1 MSLDGRNEGMEMEMK
16 RSTSSMDEKRL
27 VKLSKYLSRHLRH
40 QPQALGLT
48 LEPGGWVAVET
59 LLAAMARHG
68 VTISRA
74 ELEEIVTR
82 NNKQRF
88 AFDATGERIR
98 ASQGH
103 SVAVDLQLAPTV
115 PPATLYHGTSR
126 ATVDAILRE
135 GLRKMR
141 RQHVHLTAEI
151 ATAVNVGSRHGAPAV
166 LLVDA
171 AAMARDGHLF
181 YRSENGVWL
190 TESVPPRYLRLLAPD
205 EWQDSGA
212 VS

>member
-1 MSLDGRNEGMEMEMK
+1 M
-16 RSTSSMDEKRL
+16 MDEKRL

-40 QPQALGLT
+40 QPEALGLT
-48 LEPGGWVAVET
+48 LELGGWAAVET

-74 ELEEIVTR
+74 ELEEIVAR

-88 AFDATGERIR
+88 AFDETGARIR

-103 SVAVDLQLAPTV
+103 SVAVDLELAPMA
-115 PPATLYHGTSR
+115 PPDTLYHGTSQ

-141 RQHVHLTAEI
+141 RQHVHLTAEN

-171 AAMARDGHLF
+171 AAMARDGYLF
-181 YRSENGVWL
+181 FRSENSVWL
-190 TESVPPRYLRLLAPD
+190 TESVPPRYLRLLAPN
-205 EWQDSGA
+205 EWPDTTAAS
-212 VS
+212 

>member
-1 MSLDGRNEGMEMEMK
+1 
-16 RSTSSMDEKRL
+16 MDEKRL

-40 QPQALGLT
+40 QPEALGLT

-74 ELEEIVTR
+74 ELEEVVAR

-103 SVAVDLQLAPTV
+103 SVAVDLELAPMA
-115 PPATLYHGTSR
+115 PPDTLYHGTSR
-126 ATVDAILRE
+126 ATVEAILRE

-141 RQHVHLTAEI
+141 RQHVHLTAES

-171 AAMARDGHLF
+171 AAMAGDGYQF

-190 TESVPPRYLRLLAPD
+190 TESVPPRYLRLLASD
-205 EWQDSGA
+205 EWPDTAAAS
-212 VS
+212 

>member
-1 MSLDGRNEGMEMEMK
+1 
-16 RSTSSMDEKRL
+16 MDEKRL

-48 LEPGGWVAVET
+48 LEPGGWVAIQT

-74 ELEEIVTR
+74 ELDEIVTR

-88 AFDATGERIR
+88 AFDESGERIR

-103 SVAVDLQLAPTV
+103 SVDVDLQLAPTA
-115 PPATLYHGTSR
+115 PPATLYHGTAR
-126 ATVDAILRE
+126 TTVEAILRE

-141 RQHVHLTAEI
+141 RQHVHLTDVL
-151 ATAVNVGSRHGAPAV
+151 ATAVNVGSRHGTPAV
-166 LLVDA
+166 LVVDA
-171 AAMARDGHLF
+171 AAMVRDGYLF

-190 TESVPPRYLRLLAPD
+190 TESVPPRYLRILTPD
-205 EWQDSGA
+205 EWPTAAAS
-212 VS
+212 

>member
-1 MSLDGRNEGMEMEMK
+1 M
-16 RSTSSMDEKRL
+16 MDEKRL

-40 QPQALGLT
+40 QPRALGLT

-68 VTISRA
+68 MTISRA
-74 ELEEIVTR
+74 ELDEIVAR

-88 AFDATGERIR
+88 AFDAMGERIR

-103 SVAVDLQLAPTV
+103 SVAVDLQLAPTA
-115 PPATLYHGTSR
+115 PPDTLYHGTARSV
-126 ATVDAILRE
+126 VDAILRE

-141 RQHVHLTAEI
+141 RQHVHLSADI
-151 ATAVNVGSRHGAPAV
+151 DTAVNVGGRHGAPAV

-171 AAMARDGHLF
+171 AAMARDGYLF

-205 EWQDSGA
+205 E
-212 VS
+212 